1 MHLLTGLLLAIQVAP
16 GSPGVASDTPALHV
30 AIGWGVDTV
39 ASPNREIFA
48 LWRAYL
54 SRHPEAGQKTDL
66 WSAAE
71 QARWPAFDLLRLVYQ
86 GFPKLTVVQLAP
98 AAGLDSTWVIRT
110 LVAGVYDS
118 AQDVKPLALYRVYAT
133 RESGRWVLANALPRT
148 TRTWKRVT
156 IGPVTFVYPPTHRFD
171 RVDARGSARFVD
183 SLARAFGVPVPAHLT
198 YYVADNVDEIQRAWG
213 LEYFPTGPDTI
224 WGQTIGNAM
233 VVTAGAGE
241 RHRHELAHHVLA
253 PLFQAGHGNR
263 LVAEGL
269 ATWVGGM
276 QGIFYPK
283 LLPALRRYLA
293 EHPEVTLDSVFENPP
308 QRQGTLDVGYVGAA
322 VLCATVYAAGGVAAV
337 RELAAAGPLAETV
350 LAVAARL
357 VGVSP
362 GDLDGRWRRELGIRR
377 REGA

>member
-1 MHLLTGLLLAIQVAP
+1 MHPLVPALLVALRP
-16 GSPGVASDTPALHV
+16 PAGPIAVPADTPAVHV

-54 SRHPEAGQKTDL
+54 SAHPEANRKTEL

-86 GFPKLTVVQLAP
+86 GFPKITVVQLAP

-118 AQDVKPLALYRVYAT
+118 TQDIKPLALFRVYAT

-148 TRTWKRVT
+148 TRTWKHET
-156 IGPVTFVYPPTHRFD
+156 IAHVTFVYPRTHRFD
-171 RVDARGSARFVD
+171 RAAARGSARFVD

-213 LEYFPTGPDTI
+213 LEYFPTAEDTI
-224 WGQTIGNAM
+224 WGQTVGNAI
-233 VVTAGAGE
+233 VLTAGAGE
-241 RHRHELAHHVLA
+241 RHRHELAHHVLVS
-253 PLFQAGHGNR
+253 LFKSGHANR

-276 QGIFYPK
+276 EGIFYPK
-283 LLPALRRYLA
+283 LLPAIRRYLEA
-293 EHPEVTLDSVFENPP
+293 HPEVTLDSVLQNPP

-322 VLCATVYAAGGVAAV
+322 ALCALVHAAGGVPAV
-337 RELAAAGPLAETV
+337 RQLASAGPSADSV
-350 LAVAARL
+350 IAVAARL
-357 VGVSP
+357 VGVAP
-362 GDLDGRWRRELGIRR
+362 GGLDARWRRTLGVASR
-377 REGA
+377 